1 MRTPAAWQQ
10 QWRMHGTWHAVC
22 AARRYCKPQ
31 LMLRFRDTGRHNWRL
46 PETTSDS
53 VLETLKRH
61 ELEAAHRLQYQHC
74 RYSSWCKRTDIFIWR
89 KSQPSHNCTASLT
102 LG

>member
-10 QWRMHGTWHAVC
+10 QWRMHGTWACCVG

-31 LMLRFRDTGRHNWRL
+31 LMLGLRDTGRHIWRT

-53 VLETLKRH
+53 VLETLRRH
-61 ELEAAHRLQYQHC
+61 ELEAAQRLQCQQC
-74 RYSSWCKRTDIFIWR
+74 RYFLLVQT
-89 KSQPSHNCTASLT
+89 H
-102 LG
+102 